1 MKRMNWTSKSL
12 FLLHPQFIHFSY
24 TSAFPLTVQKPH
36 KSIILHQMSGT
47 NQCINRLL
55 VAGSWIAGVRY
66 LAQEMVSEILLLNH
80 PICPRL
86 WKSSPRM
93 IWLASDP
100 AAAAVL
106 KEMQGRF
113 LAMAKGVWHNCDN
126 PSTCNAADPDDYCMH
141 TKTVCGSV
149 YCPIF
154 D

>member
-1 MKRMNWTSKSL
+1 MITPTHLRLDAKSGYKIMVGTQRYNMWTPSHGWPPDYNCVDRAAATPLECGTPAAVGGKWGCL
-12 FLLHPQFIHFSY
+12 FNVHADPNEHDD
-24 TSAFPLTVQKPH
+24 
-36 KSIILHQMSGT
+36 M
-47 NQCINRLL
+47 
-55 VAGSWIAGVRY
+55 
-66 LAQEMVSEILLLNH
+66 
-80 PICPRL
+80 
-86 WKSSPRM
+86 
-93 IWLASDP
+93 ASDP